1 MDMNMGIYM
10 YIHMHIYRNEKL
22 MYMEKAK
29 RESLTNTF
37 IKEVLMMFDDCIMIL
52 FAIDNDVNDMSD
64 DSLKG

>member
-1 MDMNMGIYM
+1 
-10 YIHMHIYRNEKL
+10 

-37 IKEVLMMFDDCIMIL
+37 IKEVSMMFDDCIMIILL
-52 FAIDNDVNDMSD
+52 FAIDNDCNDKSD